1 MSYGKKKSGDER
13 KMSDIRCSGVGKKK
27 GQTRS
32 NDDVVKQKNTIMYK
46 HSTQLEV
53 G

>member
-13 KMSDIRCSGVGKKK
+13 KMSDVRCSGVGKKK

-32 NDDVVKQKNTIMYK
+32 NDDVAKQKKI
-46 HSTQLEV
+46 L
-53 G
+53 

>member
-13 KMSDIRCSGVGKKK
+13 KMSDVRCSGVGKKK

-32 NDDVVKQKNTIMYK
+32 NDDVAKKNTIMYK